1 MASSTLAT
9 IRQKVRRLT
18 LSPSPSQLSDAD
30 IDQYVNT
37 FIQYDFPEHLR
48 LFNLRQKYTFYTSPG
63 VDVYQSNE
71 IINDPLFE
79 FQQNF
84 LTIHPPI
91 YVDGVEINMTQ
102 SESEFFR
109 WYPKNRSDMTL
120 RKADGISLTYT
131 GFINSLNSPLSQ
143 FNSQNINILRNYVTI
158 TSADAVNN
166 AIVMQDA
173 PYNGATGYLYP
184 PNTYPDF
191 TIPPDPNNTI
201 NYLTGQYTVTF
212 PTAPAAGQNI
222 NAHVFY
228 YQPSRPTI
236 VMYFQNQ
243 FIFRPVPDQ
252 AYPVDI
258 EVYVRPTQL
267 LAAGQSPQL
276 EEWWQLLSYG
286 ASLKVLQDRRDID
299 SVNRI
304 MPEFKE
310 QMLLVQRRTIVQNT
324 NERVATIY
332 TDALGNGGG
341 SGYNWGQGSF

>member
-1 MASSTLAT
+1 MADSTLAA
-9 IRQKVRRLT
+9 IRTKVRRLT
-18 LSPSPSQLSDAD
+18 LSPSPNQLSDAD

-84 LTIHPPI
+84 LTVHPPV

-102 SESEFFR
+102 SESELFR

-120 RKADGISLTYT
+120 TIGDGVSTTYT

-166 AIVMQDA
+166 AIVMQDT

-184 PNTYPDF
+184 PNTYPDL
-191 TIPPDPNNTI
+191 TMPPDANNTI

-228 YQPSRPTI
+228 YQPARPTI

-243 FIFRPVPDQ
+243 FTFRPVPDQ

-276 EEWWQLLSYG
+276 EEWWQYIAAMSSKKILE
-286 ASLKVLQDRRDID
+286 DRRDTD

-304 MPEFKE
+304 LPLCKE
-310 QMLLVQRRTIVQNT
+310 QELLVLRRTIVQNT

-332 TDALGNGGG
+332 TDALN
-341 SGYNWGQGSF
+341 SSSPGYNWGQGTF